1 MIGLG
6 ENDKG
11 QEKMFTFKARFLLLV
26 SLLCS
31 VVFGAQ
37 TAWSQAAEYKLN
49 PGDQLSISVWGEDD
63 LNRTVDVL
71 PDGQISFPLAGP
83 ISVEGKTVA
92 AIEAEIEALLESK
105 IRSAEVN
112 VTVTSIA
119 GNRVFV
125 LGEVNSPGTYVMTSR
140 MNVAQLIAQ
149 AGGVTTFARES
160 RIVILRGKGPQA
172 LSIPVNL
179 NSILSGD
186 DKLTNYYVLLAGDVV
201 YVP

>member
-1 MIGLG
+1 MIRIMVLLALLG
-6 ENDKG
+6 WTAVN
-11 QEKMFTFKARFLLLV
+11 
-26 SLLCS
+26 
-31 VVFGAQ
+31 VFAASAQ
-37 TAWSQAAEYKLN
+37 TLEYELN

-71 PDGQISFPLAGP
+71 PDGQISFPLAGV

-92 AIEAEIEALLESK
+92 DIEAEIEALLEPK
-105 IRSAEVN
+105 IRAAEVN

-140 MNVAQLIAQ
+140 MNVAQLIAL
-149 AGGVTTFARES
+149 AGGVTTFAREN

>member
-1 MIGLG
+1 MRRIFVL
-6 ENDKG
+6 
-11 QEKMFTFKARFLLLV
+11 AHFL
-26 SLLCS
+26 
-31 VVFGAQ
+31 FGAAMAFSAAAQ
-37 TAWSQAAEYKLN
+37 TPEYTLN

-63 LNRTVDVL
+63 LNRQVDVL
-71 PDGQISFPLAGP
+71 PDGQISFPLAGV
-83 ISVEGKTVA
+83 ISVAGKSVA
-92 AIEAEIEALLESK
+92 QIETEIEALLQPK
-105 IRSAEVN
+105 IRAAEVN

-140 MNVAQLIAQ
+140 MNVAQLISL
-149 AGGVTTFARES
+149 AGGVTTFAKEN

-172 LSIPVNL
+172 LRIPVNL

-186 DKLTNYYVLLAGDVV
+186 DRLTNYYVLFAGDVV

>member
-1 MIGLG
+1 MGMIRVLIITAFLAAVAA
-6 ENDKG
+6 
-11 QEKMFTFKARFLLLV
+11 FT
-26 SLLCS
+26 SPGS
-31 VVFGAQ
+31 AQ
-37 TAWSQAAEYKLN
+37 TVEYRLN
-49 PGDQLSISVWGEDD
+49 PGDQISISVWGEDD

-71 PDGQISFPLAGP
+71 PDGQISFPLAGV

-92 AIEAEIEALLESK
+92 AIEAEIESLLEPK
-105 IRSAEVN
+105 IRAAEVN

-140 MNVAQLIAQ
+140 MNVAQLVAL
-149 AGGVTTFARES
+149 AGGVTTFAREN

-172 LSIPVNL
+172 LTIPVNL
-179 NSILSGD
+179 NSLLSGD